1 MGIFALRSR
10 LFPSAATMATRF
22 PSLSPAI
29 QTVMSV
35 RRRPSRKDGEGF
47 ATRAAE
53 TAPYPDPVVV
63 FVVGLL
69 APLAVADDG
78 VESAAR
84 AASWQQHQRER
95 VQLECGLVLRIGQC
109 DKENQGWREGPPLT
123 VSCQVRIRG
132 GPSPSRYIRFKRK
145 KNTAF

>member
-1 MGIFALRSR
+1 M
-10 LFPSAATMATRF
+10 FPSAATMATRF

-78 VESAAR
+78 MVPQRGQRRGNRANGNACTSNADLSRGSGSAIK
-84 AASWQQHQRER
+84 
-95 VQLECGLVLRIGQC
+95 RIKAGV
-109 DKENQGWREGPPLT
+109 KAHR
-123 VSCQVRIRG
+123 
-132 GPSPSRYIRFKRK
+132 
-145 KNTAF
+145 